1 MCILFSRHT
10 RLSTSNMLSPSVN
23 STAVGASR
31 TPSAG
36 IRSAFSALSRSRF
49 SRIAAQEMETVH
61 VGTVL
66 SGDASGLLEEL
77 SCESELPPVGNAS
90 EAFPS
95 GTPLSTGCCSPTGGA
110 AGVSASCRS
119 VSEGADVAGASCAAS
134 GAGVSLCAGV
144 GVGVGSVVCALQPA
158 RVNISA
164 SASSAAQ
171 RRFAVFMSVSLLSF
185 RCCYAIR
192 RQAASAPPSGRSC
205 SRRARRG
212 RATRGRRLPARLP

>member
-10 RLSTSNMLSPSVN
+10 RLSTSNTLSPSVN

-36 IRSAFSALSRSRF
+36 IKSAFSALSQSGF

-61 VGTVL
+61 VGAAFSDGVSVS
-66 SGDASGLLEEL
+66 SGEAGVSAVCDGASACFDG
-77 SCESELPPVGNAS
+77 S
-90 EAFPS
+90 
-95 GTPLSTGCCSPTGGA
+95 

-144 GVGVGSVVCALQPA
+144 GVGIGSVVCALQPA

-212 RATRGRRLPARLP
+212 RATRGRRLPARSP

>member
-10 RLSTSNMLSPSVN
+10 RLSTSNTLSPSAN
-23 STAVGASR
+23 STAAGASR

-36 IRSAFSALSRSRF
+36 IRSAFSALSRSGF

-61 VGTVL
+61 VGAAFSDGVSVS
-66 SGDASGLLEEL
+66 SGEADVSAVCDGASACFDG
-77 SCESELPPVGNAS
+77 SA
-90 EAFPS
+90 
-95 GTPLSTGCCSPTGGA
+95 GG
-110 AGVSASCRS
+110 SASCRS
-119 VSEGADVAGASCAAS
+119 VSDGADVAGASCAAS

-212 RATRGRRLPARLP
+212 RATRGRRPPARLP

>member
-10 RLSTSNMLSPSVN
+10 RLSTSNTLSPSVN

-66 SGDASGLLEEL
+66 SDGVSVSSGEAGVSAVCDGASACFDG
-77 SCESELPPVGNAS
+77 S
-90 EAFPS
+90 
-95 GTPLSTGCCSPTGGA
+95 

-212 RATRGRRLPARLP
+212 RATRGRRPPARLP

>member
-10 RLSTSNMLSPSVN
+10 RLSTSNTLSPSVN

-61 VGTVL
+61 VGAAFSDGVSVS
-66 SGDASGLLEEL
+66 SGE
-77 SCESELPPVGNAS
+77 
-90 EAFPS
+90 
-95 GTPLSTGCCSPTGGA
+95 
-110 AGVSASCRS
+110 AGVSAVCDDASACFGGSAGVSSCRS

>member
-10 RLSTSNMLSPSVN
+10 RLSTSNTLSPSVN

-36 IRSAFSALSRSRF
+36 IKSAFSALSRPRF

-61 VGTVL
+61 VGAAF
-66 SGDASGLLEEL
+66 SGDASGLLDEL
-77 SCESELPPVGNAS
+77 SCASELLPVGNAS

-95 GTPLSTGCCSPTGGA
+95 GAPLSTGCCSPTGGA

-119 VSEGADVAGASCAAS
+119 VSEGADVA

>member
-10 RLSTSNMLSPSVN
+10 RLSTSNTLSPSVN

-36 IRSAFSALSRSRF
+36 IKSAFSALSQSGF

-61 VGTVL
+61 VGAAFSDGVSVS
-66 SGDASGLLEEL
+66 SGEAGVSAVCDGASACFDG
-77 SCESELPPVGNAS
+77 S
-90 EAFPS
+90 
-95 GTPLSTGCCSPTGGA
+95 

-144 GVGVGSVVCALQPA
+144 GVGIGSVVCALQPA

-212 RATRGRRLPARLP
+212 RATRGRRPPARSP

>member
-36 IRSAFSALSRSRF
+36 IKSAFSALSRSRF

-61 VGTVL
+61 VST
-66 SGDASGLLEEL
+66 E
-77 SCESELPPVGNAS
+77 
-90 EAFPS
+90 F
-95 GTPLSTGCCSPTGGA
+95 STGGSGSSGE
-110 AGVSASCRS
+110 AGVSGTCVGASFCSGGTAGVSSCRS

-185 RCCYAIR
+185 RCCYAIK

-212 RATRGRRLPARLP
+212 RATRGRRPPARSP

>member
-10 RLSTSNMLSPSVN
+10 RLSTSNTLSPSVN

-49 SRIAAQEMETVH
+49 SRIVAQEMETVH
-61 VGTVL
+61 VGAAF

-77 SCESELPPVGNAS
+77 SCASVLPPVGNAS

-95 GTPLSTGCCSPTGGA
+95 GAPLSTGCCSPTGGA

-119 VSEGADVAGASCAAS
+119 VSEGADVAGTSRAAS
-134 GAGVSLCAGV
+134 GEDASLCVGAG
-144 GVGVGSVVCALQPA
+144 GGVGSTAGVPQAA

-192 RQAASAPPSGRSC
+192 RQAASAPPSGRGR

-212 RATRGRRLPARLP
+212 RATQGRRPPARSP

>member
-1 MCILFSRHT
+1 
-10 RLSTSNMLSPSVN
+10 
-23 STAVGASR
+23 
-31 TPSAG
+31 
-36 IRSAFSALSRSRF
+36 
-49 SRIAAQEMETVH
+49 METVH

-66 SGDASGLLEEL
+66 SGDASGLLEKL
-77 SCESELPPVGNAS
+77 SCASELPPVGNAS

-95 GTPLSTGCCSPTGGA
+95 GAPLSNGCCSPTGGA

-134 GAGVSLCAGV
+134 GAGVSLCVGAGS
-144 GVGVGSVVCALQPA
+144 GVGSTAGVPQAA
-158 RVNISA
+158 RVNTNA
-164 SASSAAQ
+164 NANSAAQ

-212 RATRGRRLPARLP
+212 RATRGRRPPARSP

>member
-23 STAVGASR
+23 STTVGASR

-36 IRSAFSALSRSRF
+36 IKSAFSALSRSRF

-66 SGDASGLLEEL
+66 SGDASGLLDEM
-77 SCESELPPVGNAS
+77 SCASELPPVGNAS

-95 GTPLSTGCCSPTGGA
+95 GAPLSTGCCSPIGGA

-119 VSEGADVAGASCAAS
+119 VSEGADVA

-212 RATRGRRLPARLP
+212 RATRGRRLPARSP

>member
-36 IRSAFSALSRSRF
+36 IKSAFSALSQSGF

-61 VGTVL
+61 VGAAFSDGVSVS
-66 SGDASGLLEEL
+66 SGEAGVSAVCDGASACFDG
-77 SCESELPPVGNAS
+77 S
-90 EAFPS
+90 
-95 GTPLSTGCCSPTGGA
+95 

-212 RATRGRRLPARLP
+212 RATRGRRPPARLP

>member
-66 SGDASGLLEEL
+66 SGDASGLLDEM
-77 SCESELPPVGNAS
+77 SCASELPPVGNAS

-95 GTPLSTGCCSPTGGA
+95 GAPLSTGCCSPIGGA

-119 VSEGADVAGASCAAS
+119 VSEGADVA

-212 RATRGRRLPARLP
+212 QATRGRRPPARSP

>member
-1 MCILFSRHT
+1 M
-10 RLSTSNMLSPSVN
+10 STSNTLSPSVN

-31 TPSAG
+31 TPPAG
-36 IRSAFSALSRSRF
+36 IKSAFSALSRSRF

-66 SGDASGLLEEL
+66 SDGVSVSSGEAGVSAVCDGASACFDG
-77 SCESELPPVGNAS
+77 S
-90 EAFPS
+90 
-95 GTPLSTGCCSPTGGA
+95 

-192 RQAASAPPSGRSC
+192 RQAASAPSSGRSC

-212 RATRGRRLPARLP
+212 RATRGRRPPARLP